1 MISLDFDRVFN
12 VTNLI
17 ELVGGVVLGWYFVWY
32 LKLGI
37 IGIGVSRFIVEVV
50 TCVILLGSW
59 KKWGMKESFR
69 DGETFRQMYL
79 NRGFW
84 NFIKFWA
91 KNTAPGFAEYV
102 GYELMT
108 IFCGIYGDQDVVSG
122 WVACQSIMGV
132 VYLLGIGFADTSRVF
147 VGYQIGK
154 KNFKFAKILAGWGL
168 ILNFFA

>member
-1 MISLDFDRVFN
+1 MMVQNYCENLKVYMISFEFDRVFN
-12 VTNLI
+12 VTSLI

-91 KNTAPGFAEYV
+91 KNMHLPLFFIS
-102 GYELMT
+102 EL
-108 IFCGIYGDQDVVSG
+108 
-122 WVACQSIMGV
+122 
-132 VYLLGIGFADTSRVF
+132 
-147 VGYQIGK
+147 
-154 KNFKFAKILAGWGL
+154 
-168 ILNFFA
+168 